1 MLALVGTVMSRSASG
16 NVLLRDGDGVLGTH
30 RPAAPRR
37 PRRPRRRPHP
47 RSAAKLTKTQL
58 RALLRHAGRQRC
70 IDAEADRLHAILRA
84 EYLHQPPL
92 VENAL
97 GQQVLALLRQLD
109 TASANADELAT
120 AVIEQFEAHSRRWP
134 ERRSRLP
141 RSCGVCRRCSRRDRV
156 AAHAEASEAPTHSLV
171 DQETSE
177 ERARPIRL

>member
-1 MLALVGTVMSRSASG
+1 MFTPRCGTQ
-16 NVLLRDGDGVLGTH
+16 
-30 RPAAPRR
+30 P
-37 PRRPRRRPHP
+37 
-47 RSAAKLTKTQL
+47 

-120 AVIEQFEAHSRRWP
+120 AVIEQFQTHPDAAIIASRPGLGALTGARVLA
-134 ERRSRLP
+134 EIGDYRSRFADTRALKAYRRRRTRDP
-141 RSCGVCRRCSRRDRV
+141 RQRQDDRGD
-156 AAHAEASEAPTHSLV
+156 APA
-171 DQETSE
+171 DQEPPT
-177 ERARPIRL
+177 RRRRLPLGSPR